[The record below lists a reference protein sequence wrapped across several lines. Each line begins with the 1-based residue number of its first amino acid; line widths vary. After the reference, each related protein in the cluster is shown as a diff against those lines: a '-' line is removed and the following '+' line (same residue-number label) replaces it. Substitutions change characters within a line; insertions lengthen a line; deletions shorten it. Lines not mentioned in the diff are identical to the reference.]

1 MSGTVGRGEKF
12 FSISV
17 RKFER
22 KLPSPGSRRI
32 RWKDWS

>member
-12 FSISV
+12 CSISV

-22 KLPSPGSRRI
+22 KLSPGSRRI